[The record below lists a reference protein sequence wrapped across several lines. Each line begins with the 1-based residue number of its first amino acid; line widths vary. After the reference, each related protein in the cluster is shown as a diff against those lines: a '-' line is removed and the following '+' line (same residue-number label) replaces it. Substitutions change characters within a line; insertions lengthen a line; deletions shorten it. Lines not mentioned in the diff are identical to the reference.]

1 MEKISVVDLG
11 QIGEPAAGIVN
22 NFIDKISGALEWMV
36 SPRNIKPAIIEA
48 NKSIIEEISNRQDIN
63 PIERAAIVS
72 NYKKIVKEYKN
83 QVDVMRLAVEHL
95 NPNAEPEK
103 VSDDWITF
111 FFEKVKNVNDEYM
124 KMIWGKILAGEF
136 NKPNTYTKQLLHT
149 MSIMDSSIA
158 NSFQKIRSSFFYS
171 EPLLYAFIYRSNSK
185 NIKNIQK
192 YQKKEIDISD
202 FRELDNIGLIEYRP
216 SFYLLN
222 IQNKEFNYG
231 KYKIKLNTTERSIY
245 TGNVSLTNIGKQ
257 LCNISPMIYDEDI
270 LNICIDAWKKLEY
283 NPVVEVIED
292 GSD

>member
-36 SPRNIKPAIIEA
+36 SPKNVKPAIIEA

-72 NYKKIVKEYKN
+72 NYRKIVKEYKN

-136 NKPNTYTKQLLHT
+136 NNPNTYTKQLLHT
-149 MSIMDSSIA
+149 MSIMDGKIA
-158 NSFQKIRSSFFYS
+158 ASFQRIRKCCFSISSKWCI
-171 EPLLYAFIYRSNSK
+171 FIYNRSYDDDIDNGRLYQQL
-185 NIKNIQK
+185 NIK
-192 YQKKEIDISD
+192 YDDIK
-202 FRELDNIGLIEYRP
+202 ELDNMGLVQYRHSNFFTIRSNYIEVCYGNKIIGLSQDSNRIA
-216 SFYLLN
+216 
-222 IQNKEFNYG
+222 
-231 KYKIKLNTTERSIY
+231 
-245 TGNVSLTNIGKQ
+245 TGNVSLTYIGEL
-257 LCNISPMIYDEDI
+257 LCDISPAETDERI
-270 LNICIDAWKKLEY
+270 LNICLDVWKNFGY
-283 NPVVEVIED
+283 NPIIKNN
-292 GSD
+292 S